1 MWYGNAC
8 CFTYHAPHTTH
19 HVSGAPPMTNKQLI
33 DIFNELAELLELKN
47 EDHFK
52 VRAYRELAQFLSG
65 YPKELSDIY
74 SNGGKKALIELPHIG
89 EGIAKKVAEL
99 CDTGK
104 LAYLDELKAGLPEGV
119 ANFLKIPGM
128 GPKTAMTLADK
139 FNIKTVIELENFLR
153 EGKLRGVKGFGEKTE
168 IKLLKGLDMYKRGA
182 ERRMLSE
189 AYQAAMKI
197 TASLKELPS
206 IKKVVVAGSLRRMQE
221 TVGDID
227 ILAVSTDPQ
236 KAMEVFCSMDVV
248 KDVLAKGETKS
259 SIFTKY
265 DVQADLRV
273 IKQESYGAALQYFT
287 GNKEHNV
294 MIREI
299 AVKKGYKLNEYGL
312 YTIKG
317 NKLTANLTEED
328 IYKKLGLQYIPP
340 ELRVGGDEIK
350 EAKAKAI
357 PELVA
362 IKDIRGDFHVHTNHT
377 DGINTLE
384 EMTKAAKDFGYEYMA
399 LTNHSQSLSIARGLK
414 PESVL
419 KLIKEVKT
427 ANKRE
432 KGGFTV
438 LMGGEV
444 DILPDGD
451 LDYPD
456 DVLKE
461 LDVVVASV
469 HSHFKMDRSAMTARI
484 MKAMENK
491 YVNIIG
497 HVSGRL
503 INQRDGY
510 ELDYGL
516 LLKKAAKT
524 GTAMEI
530 NSQPDRL
537 DLRDIYVKEAVSQGI
552 KLAINTDAH
561 STDQFGFIVY
571 GVGTARRGW
580 ATKEDVVNA
589 WSLKKVVEWS
599 KVKR

>member
-1 MWYGNAC
+1 
-8 CFTYHAPHTTH
+8 
-19 HVSGAPPMTNKQLI
+19 MTNKQLI